1 MRLPIY
7 RRLDEEFR
15 LLGLSLKEL
24 AIVGVVFVGLGE
36 LLSFW
41 VYGRVASVALAI
53 VVFLF
58 FQFANRRLE
67 QHFLEKLMRHLQLP
81 SSLGRK
87 AWKPLYEREASDD

>member
-36 LLSFW
+36 ILSFW
-41 VYGRVASVALAI
+41 VYGRVASVGLAI
-53 VVFLF
+53 LVFLF

-67 QHFLEKLMRHLQLP
+67 QHFLDKLIRHLQLP

-87 AWKPLYEREASDD
+87 LWRSTYERKVMDE